1 MHMLNKIFSALINV
15 PCALKKTKSPR
26 LIMTLLV
33 KNEEA
38 LLEDNL
44 IFHKSMG
51 VDAFIITDNN
61 STDTTPQ
68 IIKKYKAL
76 GWIIEVINETAT
88 DYKQKKWVDR
98 MIFLAINKHHADW
111 IINADADELW
121 HSPSGNLKNE
131 INNTRSNVLVCEM
144 KCMYP
149 DENLPFYL
157 WNRAVNPIVD
167 YEKYDLSP
175 YSLFCKQN
183 KKVAHRA
190 KGYIQI
196 SMGNHNV
203 KMIPKISK
211 KSDITVYHYNIRG
224 RQPFICKMINGGQQ
238 LERSKQRHGGR
249 HWRYFYQLYNENK
262 LNDEYDRV
270 IGINQYDN
278 LCKDGYIY
286 YDTTISDYFKNKLAN
301 E

>member
-1 MHMLNKIFSALINV
+1 MHMLNKIFSALINI
-15 PCALKKTKSPR
+15 PYALKKTKSPR

-68 IIKKYKAL
+68 IIKKYKDL
-76 GWIIEVINETAT
+76 GWIVEVINETAT

-98 MIFLAINKHHADW
+98 MICIAKNKYHADW

-121 HSPSGNLKNE
+121 YSSSGSLKNE
-131 INNTRSNVLVCEM
+131 INNTRNNVLTCEM

-149 DENLPFYL
+149 DENMPFYL
-157 WNRAVNPIVD
+157 WDRAVNPVVD
-167 YEKYDLSP
+167 YEKYDLSL
-175 YSLFCKQN
+175 YSLFGRQN

-190 KGYIQI
+190 KGYLQI
-196 SMGNHNV
+196 SMGNHKV
-203 KMIPKISK
+203 KMLPKLSQ
-211 KSDITVYHYNIRG
+211 KSNIIVYHYNIRG
-224 RQPFICKMINGGQQ
+224 RQPFLDKMINGGQQ
-238 LERSKQRHGGR
+238 LEQNKQRHGGR
-249 HWRYFYQLYNENK
+249 HWRYFYQLHKENK
-262 LNDEYDRV
+262 LNEEYDRV
-270 IGINQYDN
+270 IGINQYDK
-278 LCKDGYIY
+278 LCNDGYIY
-286 YDTTISDYFKNKLAN
+286 TDKSISDYFKKHLKS
-301 E
+301 